1 MSASKSIVFLITN
14 SGMGK
19 TDHQDLR
26 ERLAG
31 TFLSLLAQTD
41 NLPAAIC
48 FYTEGVRLACEG
60 SPVLAQ
66 LHQLEQLGVR
76 LILCQTCLNTLQLGD
91 KVRIGIV
98 GGMGDILTA
107 MMEADS
113 VITI

>member
-14 SGMGK
+14 SGMGN

-66 LHQLEQLGVR
+66 LHHLEQLGVR
-76 LILCQTCLNTLQLGD
+76 LILCQTCLNTLQLVD
-91 KVRIGIV
+91 KVRIGII